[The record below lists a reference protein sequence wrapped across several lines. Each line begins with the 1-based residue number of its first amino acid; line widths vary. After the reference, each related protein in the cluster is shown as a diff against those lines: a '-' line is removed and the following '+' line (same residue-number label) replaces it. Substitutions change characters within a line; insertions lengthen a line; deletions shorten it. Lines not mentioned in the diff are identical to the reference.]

1 MCAEAYSS
9 QHCDVIALNASI
21 RIIYLQTASSAF
33 KLLTHFIIPFTLEK
47 LGIVVFHGS
56 IGDLVLKEASFVN
69 TRADVE
75 VKLLSVSIEDL
86 EDNEG

>member
-1 MCAEAYSS
+1 M
-9 QHCDVIALNASI
+9 
-21 RIIYLQTASSAF
+21 QTASSAF
-33 KLLTHFIIPFTLEK
+33 KLLTHFIIPLAPEK
-47 LGIVVFHGS
+47 LGIIVFHGS